1 MMQIKQDVD
10 KEDLKDKINLAKAP
24 NSEFVLQVNYLVDR
38 LKLENKFVILVGLLK
53 WQITMLKHWN
63 RG

>member
-24 NSEFVLQVNYLVDR
+24 KSEFVLQVNYLVDR

-53 WQITMLKHWN
+53 
-63 RG
+63 